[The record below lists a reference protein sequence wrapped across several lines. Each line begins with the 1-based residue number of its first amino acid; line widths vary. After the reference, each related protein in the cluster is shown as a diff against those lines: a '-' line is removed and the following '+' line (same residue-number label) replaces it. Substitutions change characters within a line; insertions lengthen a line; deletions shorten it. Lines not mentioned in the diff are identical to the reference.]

1 VDCYTT
7 SHHLPGP
14 EETTLFE
21 RLVEH
26 VRVPYPIACLLLAL
40 VPGYA
45 SSNFGEST
53 LDWILW
59 TILAF
64 YMFYVIRYMRLK
76 VVRAESELL
85 PLCPNGEETF
95 HKAFGRV
102 AQRKSQVLLW
112 LLVGS
117 ISILYFFRLFR
128 FTGGVYLSL
137 TVATISLFAVAWG
150 TVFWVYFSS
159 IYGLHVL
166 GQEPLNLKDFREDA
180 TLGVRPLGYLSLHL
194 AFVYLSVIALGALAT
209 SFFPDLFTTASL
221 LAFVIIGGALFF
233 LPLRSMHRTMQKQ
246 RVREHSSIRSQFREL
261 VASSKDLGSS
271 EKSLSDLHGLL
282 ADLKGLMALE
292 IVERKAL
299 AIPTWPFD
307 GVILG
312 QLALVMLSV
321 IAAIIAQIIV
331 VALRL

>member
-1 VDCYTT
+1 MT
-7 SHHLPGP
+7 SPSFQGP
-14 EETTLFE
+14 EETTLYEKFVN
-21 RLVEH
+21 R
-26 VRVPYPIACLLLAL
+26 VRVPYPLVCLLLAL

-45 SSNFGEST
+45 SSNFGESVVG
-53 LDWILW
+53 WILW

-85 PLCPNGEETF
+85 PLCPDGEETF
-95 HKAFGRV
+95 HRAFGHI
-102 AQRKSQVLLW
+102 AQQKSQVFLW
-112 LLVGS
+112 VMVGS

-128 FTGGVYLSL
+128 FTGYIYLGL
-137 TVATISLFAVAWG
+137 TVANISLFAVAWG
-150 TVFWVYFSS
+150 TVFWVYLSS
-159 IYGLHVL
+159 IYGLHIL

-261 VASSKDLGSS
+261 VASSKDLGYS
-271 EKSLSDLHGLL
+271 EKSLSHLHGLL
-282 ADLKGLMALE
+282 AD
-292 IVERKAL
+292 
-299 AIPTWPFD
+299 P
-307 GVILG
+307 
-312 QLALVMLSV
+312 
-321 IAAIIAQIIV
+321 
-331 VALRL
+331 